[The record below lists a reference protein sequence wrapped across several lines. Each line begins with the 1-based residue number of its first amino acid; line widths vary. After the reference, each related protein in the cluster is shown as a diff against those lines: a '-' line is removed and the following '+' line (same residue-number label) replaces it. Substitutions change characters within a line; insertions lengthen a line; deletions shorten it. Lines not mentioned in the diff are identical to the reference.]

1 MKLILLALDDGDVTK
16 QRFGDCPSS
25 KTVGTQLKT
34 KMKQG
39 EKVAIMLYEHK
50 RTVRRLLLLV
60 KSSLIQAV
68 WAVCISR
75 NVLLLLF

>member
-39 EKVAIMLYEHK
+39 EKVSYHVI
-50 RTVRRLLLLV
+50 
-60 KSSLIQAV
+60 
-68 WAVCISR
+68 
-75 NVLLLLF
+75 